1 MPKKPV
7 LTPELIEAGVQKNA
21 TEYRTRLE
29 TMRAMMKDKT
39 YNPPVDP
46 TILNAAANEAS
57 KGAMGSGPALPV
69 YNQGGVIGGDVRLSK
84 ADPDAVSQAKSEGK
98 RRGKKE
104 ADNEEGQGPQDG
116 EGHARVQARESP
128 FGLPPR
134 AEGEVKETGD
144 SHRAVNV
151 WAEESWEADSEEEV
165 RKLVPPGAKAIEV
178 RMNWKATALVR
189 QG

>member
-7 LTPELIEAGVQKNA
+7 ITPELIEAGVQKNA

-29 TMRAMMKDKT
+29 TMRAMMKDRT
-39 YNPPVDP
+39 YNPPIDP

-69 YNQGGVIGGDVRLSK
+69 YNQGGVIGGDVRLNK

-104 ADNEEGQGPQDG
+104 ADNEEGQGPQDA
-116 EGHARVQARESP
+116 HRDVRIQARQSL
-128 FGLPPR
+128 FGFPPR
-134 AEGEVKETGD
+134 AEGEVKEAGNSD
-144 SHRAVNV
+144 RAVNV
-151 WAEESWEADSEEEV
+151 WVEQTWEAESEEEV
-165 RKLVPPGAKAIEV
+165 RKLVPPGAKAVEV
-178 RMNWKATALVR
+178 RMNWKATALVK
-189 QG
+189 Q

>member
-29 TMRAMMKDKT
+29 TMRAMIRDKT

-104 ADNEEGQGPQDG
+104 ADNEEGQGPEDG
-116 EGHARVQARESP
+116 KGDVRVQGWQSP
-128 FGLPPR
+128 FGQPQR
-134 AEGEVKETGD
+134 AESEVKEAGD
-144 SHRAVNV
+144 SHRLVNV
-151 WAEESWEADSEEEV
+151 WTEQTWEAESEAEV
-165 RKLVPPGAKAIEV
+165 RAMVPAGAKAVEV
-178 RMNWKATALVR
+178 RQNWKATALVR
-189 QG
+189 Q